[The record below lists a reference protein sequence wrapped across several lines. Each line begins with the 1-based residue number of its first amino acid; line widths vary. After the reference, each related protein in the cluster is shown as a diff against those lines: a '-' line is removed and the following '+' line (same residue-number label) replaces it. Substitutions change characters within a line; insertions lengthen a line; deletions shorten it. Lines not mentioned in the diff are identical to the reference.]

1 MERTTTTSKE
11 RKRVGI
17 TLFLFYLALNPLF
30 MAILYVYFVAKLDD
44 IDKFALGFYSII
56 WFVFGI
62 WYYLFPLMKQSIKKA
77 MTPFKPRTPDELTKQ
92 AWDEYY
98 AEKEAEK
105 KKIERQCIGSRDGRE
120 KKITE
125 KD

>member
-11 RKRVGI
+11 RKRVAV

-44 IDKFALGFYSII
+44 VDKFALGIYSII

-62 WYYLFPLMKQSIKKA
+62 WYYLYPILKINIKKYF
-77 MTPFKPRTPDELTKQ
+77 TPIKMKTPDELTKQ
-92 AWDEYY
+92 AWEEYY
-98 AEKEAEK
+98 AEKKKEQEK
-105 KKIERQCIGSRDGRE
+105 QQCIAGRDGRV
-120 KKITE
+120 
-125 KD
+125 